1 MRVELAHVTIVILL
15 VSSGCI
21 GIDNS
26 VAADGPEMHWIDIT
40 VTYSFQHN
48 ESTHP
53 VDGEYSH
60 RSNYCGDAFR
70 DGPVG
75 KFQRDHIN
83 ENINLAIISDYPDY
97 HSHDNSLTETFENF
111 SSTISWT
118 TPIVRDSIPISIID
132 NKMTIGNLTFN
143 VDEPYELN
151 RTTLRSGWHEGQST
165 NDSVTLS
172 ETIVFTYRGILP
184 TEAIGSYICD

>member
-75 KFQRDHIN
+75 KFSRDHIN
-83 ENINLAIISDYPDY
+83 ENINLAIISDYHYFSHHNDY
-97 HSHDNSLTETFENF
+97 WSDIHAPF
-111 SSTISWT
+111 
-118 TPIVRDSIPISIID
+118 
-132 NKMTIGNLTFN
+132 
-143 VDEPYELN
+143 
-151 RTTLRSGWHEGQST
+151 
-165 NDSVTLS
+165 
-172 ETIVFTYRGILP
+172 
-184 TEAIGSYICD
+184 